1 MYRATPPHRWLLTN
15 RFHVVLATRRLVP
28 PSPTGICRRVKVS
41 AALRCFRTLCF
52 KQHLSRFI
60 VVYGYKLFSFATN
73 DVKSGVVTLKLND
86 DDGRVVRVT
95 TKYRHH
101 CTMYLISSLRGQT
114 DRHFQLKLII
124 SERPNFAVAFRRCRR
139 RHLGNKSKSS
149 GACFVYIPRVGDDTD
164 IFDAAERRGKM
175 LKLLT
180 S

>member
-1 MYRATPPHRWLLTN
+1 MYRATPPHRLLLTN

-124 SERPNFAVAFRRCRR
+124 SERPNFAVAFDGAVAAILEINQN
-139 RHLGNKSKSS
+139 HLAPALFISREL
-149 GACFVYIPRVGDDTD
+149 ATTPTFLTQPR
-164 IFDAAERRGKM
+164 DAVKC
-175 LKLLT
+175 
-180 S
+180 